1 MFIVNGSRYTA
12 REMLVRALAEDEG
25 AGDCLKPIEI
35 VYRGLPDP
43 VRVKLRLE
51 PDSSAIA
58 RYYARCRKCDPC
70 LMHRRRLWT
79 ARAVAEC
86 AVASRTWFGTLTFAP
101 VERVKHLY
109 RAQLRR
115 SRQTSDPWAKA
126 DEAEQF
132 RCIVGEAGS
141 EVTRY
146 LKRLRKDVGRFRYLL
161 VSEAHKDGFPH
172 FHLLLHELD
181 NVVKKR
187 QLDEHWHQGFAK
199 WRLVALGDPLGARY
213 VCKYLNKSALTR
225 VRASQRYGQL
235 AYVGKLFAERLE
247 GVNVSLNEALATDET
262 TRACPRDDRSP
273 QRSEDDRNM
282 KTQKPF

>member
-12 REMLVRALAEDEG
+12 REMLVRALADE
-25 AGDCLKPIEI
+25 ATTADCKAPVEI
-35 VYRGLPDP
+35 AYRGLPDS
-43 VRVKLRLE
+43 VRLKLGLE
-51 PDSSAIA
+51 RDQSVIA
-58 RYYARCRKCDPC
+58 RMYGRCRKCGPC
-70 LMHRRRLWT
+70 LAHRKRLWT
-79 ARAVAEC
+79 ARAIAEC
-86 AVASRTWFGTLTFAP
+86 AVASRTWFGSLTFAP

-115 SRQTSDPWAKA
+115 GRQTRDPWASA

-132 RCIVGEAGS
+132 RYVVAEAGS

-172 FHLLLHELD
+172 FHLLVHELATD
-181 NVVKKR
+181 VKKR
-187 QLDEHWHQGFAK
+187 QLDGHWHQGFAK
-199 WRLVALGDPLGARY
+199 WKLIELGDAGGARY

-235 AYVGKLFAERLE
+235 DYVGKLFAELLD
-247 GVNVSLNEALATDET
+247 GVNDTLKET
-262 TRACPRDDRSP
+262 RKQQGGGAACPST
-273 QRSEDDRNM
+273 S
-282 KTQKPF
+282 K

>member
-1 MFIVNGSRYTA
+1 MFIVTGSRFTA
-12 REMLVRALAEDEG
+12 REMLVRALAADRG
-25 AGDCLKPIEI
+25 AGDCLRPIEI
-35 VYRGLPDP
+35 AYRGLPDP
-43 VRVKLRLE
+43 ERVKLRLE
-51 PDSSAIA
+51 PNSRAIA
-58 RYYARCRKCDPC
+58 RYDARCRKCEPC
-70 LMHRRRLWT
+70 LTHRRRLWT
-79 ARAVAEC
+79 ARAIAEC

-115 SRQTSDPWAKA
+115 SRQTGAPWAKA

-132 RCIVGEAGS
+132 RLIVDEAGS

-172 FHLLLHELD
+172 FHLLVHELATD
-181 NVVKKR
+181 VKKR
-187 QLDEHWHQGFAK
+187 QLDENWHQGFAK
-199 WRLVALGDPLGARY
+199 WRLVPLGDPVGARY

-235 AYVGKLFAERLE
+235 DYVGKLFAEHLE
-247 GVNVSLNEALATDET
+247 GVNVRLKDAMQTTDERRGPVPAT
-262 TRACPRDDRSP
+262 KEPAA
-273 QRSEDDRNM
+273 QRG
-282 KTQKPF
+282 